1 MPSERAATGR
11 DAQNTGEERTPLA
24 ERLRPASL
32 EEVIGQEHLF
42 HSESG
47 GDFQGPLGRM
57 LAKGR
62 IASLILWGPPGSG
75 KTSIARLLAE
85 RAVLQFRQVSAI
97 FSGVAELKKIFEQA
111 QSLRRQGQSLAL
123 FVDEIHRFNRAQQD
137 SFLPVVENGDVIL
150 IGATTENPSFELNA
164 ALLSRL
170 QVLRLHRLDAEALS
184 GLLARAEKH
193 LSWRL
198 PATADGRAALCEIC
212 DGDGRFLLN
221 LVEEIFAAP
230 PQRDM
235 DRAALGRFAQRRLA
249 LYDKGREEHYNLI
262 SALHKAVRGSD
273 ADAALYWLA
282 RMLRGGEDPLFLARR
297 LIRMALED
305 IGLADPQALLVC
317 EAAKE
322 AYRFLGSPEGEL
334 ALAQSVIYLA
344 TAPKSNAAYRALTL
358 AARDA
363 EHSGSL
369 PPPMHILNAPTRA
382 MKQWGYGA
390 GYRYDH
396 NEAAGFSG
404 QEYFPEGM
412 ERKRYYHPVER
423 GFEREMIKRLN
434 YWQRLRAGKKP
445 KDSTDKGTEEEA

>member
-1 MPSERAATGR
+1 MFSDRAATGE
-11 DAQNTGEERTPLA
+11 DAPSADERRVPLA
-24 ERLRPASL
+24 ERLRPKSL
-32 EEVIGQEHLF
+32 EEVIGQDHLLRADPDG
-42 HSESG
+42 ES
-47 GDFQGPLGRM
+47 QGPLGRM

-62 IASLILWGPPGSG
+62 IASLVLWGPPGSG

-85 RAVLQFRQVSAI
+85 SAGLRFRQVSAI

-111 QSLRRQGQSLAL
+111 KALRREGHALAL
-123 FVDEIHRFNRAQQD
+123 FVDEIHRFNRSQQD

-170 QVLRLHRLDAEALS
+170 QVLRLRRLDEAALS
-184 GLLARAEKH
+184 GLLARAEEH
-193 LSWRL
+193 LGERL
-198 PATADGRAALCEIC
+198 PATADGRSALCEMS

-221 LVEEIFAAP
+221 LAEEILAAP
-230 PQRDM
+230 PPRDL
-235 DRAALGRFAQRRLA
+235 DRAALAQFAQRRLPV
-249 LYDKGREEHYNLI
+249 YDKDREEHYNLI

-273 ADAALYWLA
+273 VDAALYWLA

-297 LIRMALED
+297 LIRIALED
-305 IGLADPQALLVC
+305 VGLADPQALLVC

-358 AARDA
+358 AWRDA
-363 EHSGSL
+363 GESGSL

-396 NEAAGFSG
+396 DEEAGFSG

-412 ERKRYYHPVER
+412 ARKRYYRPVER
-423 GFEREMIKRLN
+423 GFEREMIRRLN
-434 YWQRLRAGKKP
+434 YWSRLRAGKAP
-445 KDSTDKGTEEEA
+445 EGTGEAR